1 MESLPYSS
9 PNWNQKTYQRLRTA
23 LSLGLRRQLFIA
35 VCDDLGLQNRLASKL
50 HAELATKPEAP
61 EEPLRLVSLHLHL
74 EDPNPLGQIAQ
85 WLNDY
90 QPSPPIPAF
99 QIVGVEHLTSQPA
112 NIQRLFLRRLQS
124 IELPLGRERS
134 PSPSRKYINES
145 SLLLWLP
152 RPWFNLIQKSVP
164 EFWQWHTGL
173 FEFVGEPSPL
183 PPAAID
189 PENSLPKIWEDDLD
203 LEEVT
208 TLSRS
213 GVKKQNPP
221 PTPALTKAYLS
232 LAQQYRERLEKGEI
246 TEENLIIAI
255 QSYEQAVVGLGVTG
269 LQEHPLQLVD
279 VLNDLGNLYLMRSR
293 LLRDPGQAKA
303 QLEQGISL
311 YYQALEKFTPTE
323 AVDTYA
329 MIQSNLG
336 AAYGDLARYTTASN
350 PEASPLQQSIHAYQE
365 ALRYRDKER
374 EPLKYAAT
382 QNNLGTTY
390 WHLAQQVG
398 AKEIA
403 ANYLQA
409 AIAAYAEAM
418 THYYSQGEAL
428 NWAMIQNNLGT
439 AYWNLAQ
446 YEQPESWLQLAV
458 GAYQDALKYRKR
470 DTFPAACAAT
480 QNNLATAFWHLAER
494 CADNPAARR
503 EYLQKAISIYDS
515 ALAIAEQL
523 NQQSPPIPVSFDV
536 LATRNNLGFAYYQIA
551 TEGLLELKP
560 QSKSRYLELALK
572 QHLLAL
578 QGFPPGSDAQRNAF
592 DFVIKTVRA
601 FYREGG
607 VTGQSLALSL
617 IPGQLLPD
625 ILPRL

>member
-1 MESLPYSS
+1 MELTPSS
-9 PNWNQKTYQRLRTA
+9 PSWNQKTYQRLKLS

-50 HAELATKPEAP
+50 HADLAPLAP
-61 EEPLRLVSLHLHL
+61 KTPPNSPPVESPQLVSLHLDL
-74 EDPNPLGQIAQ
+74 EDPHPFKQIAQ
-85 WLNDY
+85 WLGDH
-90 QPSPPIPAF
+90 QSQIPMPAF
-99 QIVGVEHLTSQPA
+99 QLVGVEHLTAQPA
-112 NIQRLFLRRLQS
+112 TIQRLFLRRLQTIDRS
-124 IELPLGRERS
+124 LPRL
-134 PSPSRKYINES
+134 ES

-152 RPWFNLIQKSVP
+152 RPWLQLIQKSVP

-173 FEFVGEPSPL
+173 FEFAGEPSPL

-189 PENSLPKIWEDDLD
+189 PENSPSKEWENDYLD
-203 LEEVT
+203 SALDPNLDPNVA
-208 TLSRS
+208 
-213 GVKKQNPP
+213 KQQQNPV
-221 PTPALTKAYLS
+221 PTPALTNAYLN
-232 LAQQYRERLEKGEI
+232 LAQQYRDRLETGEV

-255 QSYEQAVVGLGVTG
+255 QAYEQVLNG
-269 LQEHPLQLVD
+269 LQDQPQPLVD

-293 LLRDPGQAKA
+293 LLSNAPAAKT
-303 QLEQGISL
+303 QLEQGIAL
-311 YYQALEKFTPTE
+311 YYQALEKFSPAQAPE
-323 AVDTYA
+323 TYA

-336 AAYGDLARYTTASN
+336 AAYGDLARYGVTPDPQT
-350 PEASPLQQSIHAYQE
+350 SPLQQSIHAYQE
-365 ALRYRDKER
+365 ALRYRDKEQ

-390 WHLAQQVG
+390 WHLAQQVTT
-398 AKEIA
+398 KDIA
-403 ANYLQA
+403 ANYLHC

-418 THYYSQGEAL
+418 THYYGQGDAL

-470 DTFPAACAAT
+470 DNLPAACAAT

-494 CADNPAARR
+494 CIDNSPARK

-515 ALAIAEQL
+515 ALSIAASL
-523 NQQSPPIPVSFDV
+523 STQQPPIPVSFDIF
-536 LATRNNLGFAYYQIA
+536 ATRNNLGLAYYQIA

-560 QSKSRYLELALK
+560 KTKSRYLELALH

-578 QGFPPGSDAQRNAF
+578 EGFAIDSDAYKNAF
-592 DFVIKTVRA
+592 NFIIKTVRT
-601 FYREGG
+601 FYKEGG
-607 VTGQSLALSL
+607 VAGQNFALSL

-625 ILPRL
+625 LLPKL

>member
-74 EDPNPLGQIAQ
+74 EDPNPLGQMAQ
-85 WLNDY
+85 WLTDY

-124 IELPLGRERS
+124 IELPLGRERN
-134 PSPSRKYINES
+134 PSAARKYINES

-189 PENSLPKIWEDDLD
+189 PENSLPKIWDDDLD
-203 LEEVT
+203 LEEIT
-208 TLSRS
+208 ELSRS
-213 GVKKQNPP
+213 GVKKQNPT
-221 PTPALTKAYLS
+221 PTPALTNAYLS
-232 LAQQYRERLEKGEI
+232 LAQQYRERLEKGEV

-255 QSYEQAVVGLGVTG
+255 QSYEQAVVGLGATG
-269 LQEHPLQLVD
+269 LQDHPLQLVD

-293 LLRDPGQAKA
+293 LLREPVQAKA

-311 YYQALEKFTPTE
+311 YYQALEKFAPTE

-403 ANYLQA
+403 ANYLQS

-515 ALAIAEQL
+515 ALTIAEQL
-523 NQQSPPIPVSFDV
+523 AQQSPPIPVSFDI

-560 QSKSRYLELALK
+560 QSKSRYLELSLK

-578 QGFPPGSDAQRNAF
+578 QGFPPDSETHKNAF